1 MKLFNMGKNIKI
13 KIFIRNMVGQ
23 MVKKSGRARFYLL
36 CNHSCT
42 LHFSGKKLLVKS
54 KNFSLLK
61 LWRIKIETKNKKDAK
76 MVGFIKTCNQYTH
89 KFNLVIFFQLFQFL
103 LPPFL
108 LGDVSSKNAAW
119 RKWVISF
126 CSQVMIRTCESV
138 AWCHE

>member
-89 KFNLVIFFQLFQFL
+89 KFNLVIFSALSVSSPPFSAGGYIFKKCCLEEMGNFL
-103 LPPFL
+103 LL
-108 LGDVSSKNAAW
+108 AGDDKNL
-119 RKWVISF
+119 RKCCLVP
-126 CSQVMIRTCESV
+126 
-138 AWCHE
+138 